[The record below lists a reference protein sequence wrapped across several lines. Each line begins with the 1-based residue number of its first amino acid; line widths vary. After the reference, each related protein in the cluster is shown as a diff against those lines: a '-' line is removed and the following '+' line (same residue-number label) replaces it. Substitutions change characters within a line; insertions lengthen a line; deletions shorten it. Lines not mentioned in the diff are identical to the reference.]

1 MTRPASRNSRS
12 SGLEVCYGPSVR
24 AQKDCRER
32 LIDTTLA
39 LCISGGYEATTI
51 DQIAAAAKITPPEF
65 AEHFATK
72 DAAIM
77 SVVDD
82 LVQATAAAL
91 GHVDAA
97 AGPEQ
102 AVLLATTEVVT
113 AIVDGHGVITRDRM
127 LAMAHVVT
135 AQPKLRKQASSTRR
149 RVLTKALAA
158 RLGVAV
164 DNRRVRQ
171 ATTMWSAIAG
181 GAYLARHS
189 MADHYDPAQDAQL
202 LERVISELGAS
213 FIEVMGDDPSKP
225 D

>member
-1 MTRPASRNSRS
+1 MRWRAAAVSANSSGPPLGSRVRLPERVEGVTFCDNTAQMTRPASRNSRS

-97 AGPEQ
+97 AGP
-102 AVLLATTEVVT
+102 
-113 AIVDGHGVITRDRM
+113 
-127 LAMAHVVT
+127 
-135 AQPKLRKQASSTRR
+135 
-149 RVLTKALAA
+149 
-158 RLGVAV
+158 
-164 DNRRVRQ
+164 
-171 ATTMWSAIAG
+171 
-181 GAYLARHS
+181 
-189 MADHYDPAQDAQL
+189 
-202 LERVISELGAS
+202 
-213 FIEVMGDDPSKP
+213 
-225 D
+225 